1 MEGGAPPTRGK
12 ANERLIRVL
21 AEAFGASKSDVAIL
35 RGQGRR
41 EKVVRVENCKPEE
54 MRTRLKQAL
63 EEKR

>member
-1 MEGGAPPTRGK
+1 VEVGAPPTRGK

-21 AEAFGASKSDVAIL
+21 AKAFGACRSDVAIL

-41 EKVVRVENCKPEE
+41 EKVVRVENCNPEE